1 MDRISIG
8 KEETE
13 WVKCIGLEKQKKK
26 KEKEKI

>member
-26 KEKEKI
+26 EKEKI